1 MVTRSSRS
9 WLVRK
14 ERITRLGWMVPSV
27 HIGDDKINWLLTMSI
42 VVSQL
47 PKLWRKV
54 KNDIRTI
61 AIEITKEQELGFWKP
76 HLEQIVV
83 H

>member
-14 ERITRLGWMVPSV
+14 ERLTWLGRMVPSV

-42 VVSQL
+42 VV
-47 PKLWRKV
+47 
-54 KNDIRTI
+54 N
-61 AIEITKEQELGFWKP
+61 
-76 HLEQIVV
+76 
-83 H
+83 